1 LADGH
6 TGCHAAPRRG
16 RFFASFIRM
25 LVMTPIVLFH
35 LVPPAA

>member
-1 LADGH
+1 M
-6 TGCHAAPRRG
+6 PRRG
-16 RFFASFIRM
+16 AGVSFASFIRM